1 LIARCAFL
9 PFAYS
14 ARAPIPAQPQ
24 SAQQCLAVFRRLEER
39 CVKLITTKTREN
51 PRLSSNRGPTSAS
64 CTSLGEVFTKTWC
77 LNNDSRQHL
86 PLQKK
91 KNSRRNEIK
100 SFSFENVMTRLLSS
114 LGTGNRYFKQSLTL
128 SPSLELKFSKI
139 KWGYCSET
147 VEDRY
152 DSMSWRRVTLWSV
165 K

>member
-1 LIARCAFL
+1 MK
-9 PFAYS
+9 
-14 ARAPIPAQPQ
+14 APIPAQPQ
-24 SAQQCLAVFRRLEER
+24 SAQRCPAVFRRLEKR
-39 CVKLITTKTREN
+39 CVKLIATKTREN
-51 PRLSSNRGPTSAS
+51 SRLSSNRGPTSAS
-64 CTSLGEVFTKTWC
+64 CTSLGELFTKTWC
-77 LNNDSRQHL
+77 LNSERL
-86 PLQKK
+86 SSAPSAAKK
-91 KNSRRNEIK
+91 KKITHRNEIK

-114 LGTGNRYFKQSLTL
+114 LGTGNRYFKQSPTL